1 MPKITN
7 AKIDNYTTILTEKSR
22 PPSKGGNTK
31 ARHSH
36 AIFIDNVKYT
46 FLAFGSQQWVF
57 KADTVSFEYDVV
69 DNKYNNIKN
78 ETLVTVDKSGI
89 EVVRGNRA
97 TKKLRT
103 ADTRLPARRSE
114 WKD

>member
-1 MPKITN
+1 MPQITN

-36 AIFIDNVKYT
+36 AIFIDNAKYT
-46 FLAFGSQQWVF
+46 FLAFGSQHWVF

-69 DNKYNNIKN
+69 DDMYNNIKIA
-78 ETLVTVDKSGI
+78 TLATVDSNGN
-89 EVVRGNRA
+89 EVVRGNRTA
-97 TKKLRT
+97 KKLRT
-103 ADTRLPARRSE
+103 ADTRLPARRSD
-114 WKD
+114 WKE

>member
-1 MPKITN
+1 MPKITD
-7 AKIDNYTTILTEKSR
+7 AKIDNYTTILTEKNR
-22 PPSKGGNTK
+22 PPSKGCNTK

-36 AIFIDNVKYT
+36 AIFINNAKYS
-46 FLAFGSQQWVF
+46 FLALGSQQWVF

-69 DNKYNNIKN
+69 DDKYNNIKI
-78 ETLVTVDKSGI
+78 ETLVTVDKSGN